1 MLVIEKRE
9 AVKQNT
15 KEIKDEIIIQ
25 EEIIQE
31 KIETNKNYLQFY
43 EHLFDGLLIP
53 IKKIVYYYYI
63 THTLHF

>member
-15 KEIKDEIIIQ
+15 TEIKDEIIIQ

-31 KIETNKNYLQFY
+31 KIETNKIIFC
-43 EHLFDGLLIP
+43 I
-53 IKKIVYYYYI
+53 
-63 THTLHF
+63 